1 MHPGIN
7 DLSEFTDTQIEEKLN
22 KCQRYYFITDN
33 PEVRQQLILVMDT
46 YKIELET
53 RRQAAKKQELENS
66 DDNGLDSLIN
76 VS

>member
-7 DLSEFTDTQIEEKLN
+7 DLSEFSDTQIEEKLN

>member
-66 DDNGLDSLIN
+66 DNNGLDSLIN